1 MSVTLRY
8 RKNADGTQT
17 PYIDIYDKGVRNR
30 EFLVHLKLVKAQ
42 NRIDRDA
49 NKQMRLLAEQA
60 LTKRAMEVQANSLGI
75 VTASSRKGRITD
87 YMKDYTEKYAKK
99 DARIVLAMYKKFCEF
114 LNESGKKGLLVQ
126 GLTKSVVIDFKEY
139 LEAKLNGE
147 SPANYFKKFRKVLE
161 SMVNDGIL
169 QSNLASGI
177 TVRRNESISKEILTF
192 EEIKLLAATPCKNA
206 NIKRAFLF
214 SCYTGLRF
222 CDITKL
228 RYENISNGNI
238 KVTQSKTNKLVIIPL
253 HDNLIE
259 MLEGQEGKVGCI
271 FELPSHTSCLKC
283 LNSWVTSA
291 GINKHISWHCARHS
305 FATALI
311 EYGSDVNSASSLLGH
326 SSFAYTQRYVRIV
339 EKLKEKAISNLPA

>member
-17 PYIDIYDKGVRNR
+17 PYIDIYDKGDRKR
-30 EFLVHLKLVKAQ
+30 EFLVHLRLVKPQ

-49 NKQMRLLAEQA
+49 NNQMKFLAEQA
-60 LTKRAMEVQANSLGI
+60 LTKRALEVQANTSGI
-75 VTASSRKGRITD
+75 VKASSKRGRLTD
-87 YMKDYTEKYAKK
+87 YMKDYVEKYSKK
-99 DARIVLAMYKKFCEF
+99 DARIVLAMYKKFCQF
-114 LNESGKKGLLVQ
+114 LNQSGKKGLVVQ

-139 LEAKLNGE
+139 LEANLNGE

-161 SMVNDGIL
+161 GLVNDGVL

-192 EEIKLLAATPCKNA
+192 EEIKLLAETPCKNT

-228 RYENISNGNI
+228 KYENISNGNI
-238 KVTQSKTNKLVIIPL
+238 KVNQSKTNKLVIIPL
-253 HDNLIE
+253 HENLVE
-259 MLEGQEGKVGCI
+259 MLEGSEGKAGLI
-271 FELPSHTSCLKC
+271 FKLPSHTTCLKS
-283 LNSWVTSA
+283 LNLWVKSA